1 MKKRWIV
8 LLLAVLLLVPAAFGK
23 MKQWRW
29 LSHYREAGDFVTAT
43 GTVNHIAD
51 SEYGLF
57 LGIEDATAVFSDTAF
72 VLRGKNREIVLEK
85 GILEML
91 QPGDQVTFTTHSWY
105 PGDGYSMPIVAI
117 CVDGQWLLE
126 FEEGHQNLLEYY
138 RNE

>member
-8 LLLAVLLLVPAAFGK
+8 LLLAVLLLVPAAC
-23 MKQWRW
+23 KQAQQWNR
-29 LSHYREAGDFVTAT
+29 LSHYREAEDFVTAT

-57 LGIEDATAVFSDTAF
+57 LGIEDAAAVFSDTSF
-72 VLRGKNREIVLEK
+72 VLRGENREIVLEK
-85 GILEML
+85 GILEKL
-91 QPGDQVTFTTHSWY
+91 QLGDRVTFTTHGWY
-105 PGDGYSMPIVAI
+105 PGDGYSRPIVAI

-138 RNE
+138 RNT